1 LYATFSAN
9 GVGVVYAHSAPG
21 EVTGDFLTANLRG
34 KWKTGSVEG
43 DFKNAGLHGNVKIL
57 VESPY

>member
-9 GVGVVYAHSAPG
+9 GVGQVFPQTAPG
-21 EVTGDFLTANLRG
+21 TVTGDFLTASLRG

-43 DFKNAGLHGNVKIL
+43 DFTTAGLHGNVKIL